1 MFVAGA
7 TGIEDRLQDGVPE
20 TINALINAGVVI
32 WVLTGDKPETAI
44 NVAYSAK
51 LFSPQMELL
60 KLSARSKDAA
70 ESTILF
76 YLAEI
81 EREAPSEMG

>member
-1 MFVAGA
+1 
-7 TGIEDRLQDGVPE
+7 
-20 TINALINAGVVI
+20 VV

-70 ESTILF
+70 ESTIMF
-76 YLAEI
+76 YLADI
-81 EREAPSEMG
+81 EQESPPDIG